1 MGGTV
6 QESEMPLTPQ
16 LAQFPTTVVPTALGP
31 VAFRQAAS
39 PGYTGPVTH
48 VLLHGIGSASAS
60 WLGQLLQVAC
70 RTVPAIRALAWDA
83 PGYGASSPLAS
94 AQPPAREYAERM
106 WAWLDALGK
115 DAAGPLVLV
124 GHSLGAL
131 MAASAASL
139 RPARLVRLVL
149 LAPAQG
155 HAGLPAAERQK
166 KLDDRLATL
175 QRLGPAGMAQTRASA
190 MLSPQASAEQVAF
203 IAQVMAGID
212 PAGYTQASHMLWG
225 GDIDADLAGLTCP
238 IQVAG
243 GSADTITPAAACQ
256 ALAQRFGASWTDLGA
271 VGHSCPLEA
280 ATAVN
285 RLIGM
290 DTGATP

>member
-1 MGGTV
+1 
-6 QESEMPLTPQ
+6 MPLTPQ

-39 PGYTGPVTH
+39 PGTTGPVTH
-48 VLLHGIGSASAS
+48 VLLHGIGSASDS
-60 WLGQLLQVAC
+60 WLGQLMQVAC
-70 RTVPAIRALAWDA
+70 CTVPATRVLAWDA
-83 PGYGASSPLAS
+83 PGYGGSAPLTS
-94 AQPPAREYAERM
+94 AMPSARDYAERL
-106 WAWLDALGK
+106 WAWLDALGPQ
-115 DAAGPLVLV
+115 AAGPLVLV

-131 MAASAASL
+131 MAASAAAL
-139 RPARLVRLVL
+139 QPARVARLVL

-155 HAGLPAAERQK
+155 HARLPAAERQK
-166 KLDDRLATL
+166 KRDDRLATL
-175 QRLGPAGMAQTRASA
+175 ERLGPEGMARTRASA

-203 IAQVMAGID
+203 IAQVMAGIH
-212 PAGYTQASHMLWG
+212 PAGYTQATHMLSG
-225 GDIDADLAGLTCP
+225 GDIDADLAGLSCP

-243 GSADTITPAAACQ
+243 GSADTITPAAGCQ
-256 ALAQRFGASWTDLGA
+256 ALATRFGASWTDLGA

-285 RLIGM
+285 RLIGI

>member
-1 MGGTV
+1 
-6 QESEMPLTPQ
+6 MPSTPQ
-16 LAQFPTTVVPTALGP
+16 LAQFPTTVVRTALGP

-39 PGYTGPVTH
+39 PGRAGAVTH

-60 WLGQLLQVAC
+60 WLAQLMQVAC
-70 RTVPAIRALAWDA
+70 CTVPATRVLAWDA
-83 PGYGASSPLAS
+83 PGYGDSAPLA
-94 AQPPAREYAERM
+94 PARPTARDYAQRL
-106 WAWLDALGK
+106 WAWLDALAP
-115 DAAGPLVLV
+115 DAQGPLVLV

-131 MAASAASL
+131 MAASAAAL
-139 RPARLVRLVL
+139 QPARVARLVL

-155 HAGLPAAERQK
+155 HADLPAAERQK

-175 QRLGPAGMAQTRASA
+175 QRLGPAGMAQARASA
-190 MLSPQASAEQVAF
+190 MVSPQASAEQVAF

-212 PAGYTQASHMLWG
+212 PAGYTQAAHMLSG
-225 GDIDADLAGLTCP
+225 GAIDADLAGLACP
-238 IQVAG
+238 VQVAG
-243 GSADTITPAAACQ
+243 GSADTITPAAGGR
-256 ALAQRFGASWTDLGA
+256 ALAQRLGASWTDLGA

-285 RLIGM
+285 RLIGI